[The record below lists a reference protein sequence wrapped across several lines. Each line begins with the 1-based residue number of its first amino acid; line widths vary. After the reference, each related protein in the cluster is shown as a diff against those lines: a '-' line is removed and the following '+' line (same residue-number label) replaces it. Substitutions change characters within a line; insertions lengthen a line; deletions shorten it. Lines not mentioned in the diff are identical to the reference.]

1 MYIIAKYIHILYLMN
16 IKFIC
21 MSFGK
26 RKNTVGKAFLSCF
39 KASTNIFYIS
49 PTLYVYCVYTEMSC
63 MHKNFFY
70 HNQSR
75 FLIFNCAT

>member
-1 MYIIAKYIHILYLMN
+1 MN

-26 RKNTVGKAFLSCF
+26 RKKSDRRESFPFLFRGKY
-39 KASTNIFYIS
+39 KYILYF
-49 PTLYVYCVYTEMSC
+49 PTLYVYCVYTVMSC
-63 MHKNFFY
+63 MHKHFFY